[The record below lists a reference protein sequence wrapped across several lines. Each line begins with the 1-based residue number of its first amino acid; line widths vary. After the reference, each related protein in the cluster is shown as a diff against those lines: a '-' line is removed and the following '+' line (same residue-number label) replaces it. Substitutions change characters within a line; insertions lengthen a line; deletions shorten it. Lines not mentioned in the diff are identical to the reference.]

1 MIDIAKYN
9 KPKEAD
15 DKRAISNSSSG
26 TNAKQ
31 ATGSLETHT
40 IFGQPFNGTQ
50 DVGGDLTDVTNI
62 TAIGGD
68 ITVKATTDEQDK
80 VGGNI
85 NADGI
90 IKGAKLVG
98 DLESDNA
105 FIKKAEMTEAGI
117 KDLSGEQLNYLQGI
131 IKALSGSKLSY
142 TNATISDLLAGN
154 ISVETLTVTK
164 AAHFF
169 SLVIDEIKSV
179 GGQIILTPANATVDR
194 VTAMDGGFKCY
205 WRATDGDK
213 KIYNQFAKDDQVV
226 CQTFNAGVGAST
238 NVSNTFYWRLCT
250 EVGTETIEGVLYNY
264 VILSDT
270 DKDAASTTNP
280 AVGDK
285 IVQLG
290 NRIDTSRQNAIIL
303 SAYNS
308 KFLDAALQAPSI
320 VQYKGINDYHLETH
334 RGNVISAG
342 LNEFT
347 GNFKVSTGQSVEDYI
362 KDNAYQG
369 ENNIDVRV
377 YSADG
382 NLALINDREVDLYA
396 EVWHGMI
403 NITDKIPPSLFSWVR
418 VSSNKDADKAW
429 NKTKEGVG
437 NTIHLKDE
445 DVIRRCTFDCIIDID
460 NIKTYL

>member
-1 MIDIAKYN
+1 M
-9 KPKEAD
+9 
-15 DKRAISNSSSG
+15 
-26 TNAKQ
+26 
-31 ATGSLETHT
+31 
-40 IFGQPFNGTQ
+40 
-50 DVGGDLTDVTNI
+50 GGDLTDVTNI

-213 KIYNQFAKDDQVV
+213 KIYNQFAK
-226 CQTFNAGVGAST
+226 
-238 NVSNTFYWRLCT
+238 
-250 EVGTETIEGVLYNY
+250 
-264 VILSDT
+264 
-270 DKDAASTTNP
+270 
-280 AVGDK
+280 GD
-285 IVQLG
+285 
-290 NRIDTSRQNAIIL
+290 
-303 SAYNS
+303 
-308 KFLDAALQAPSI
+308 
-320 VQYKGINDYHLETH
+320 
-334 RGNVISAG
+334 
-342 LNEFT
+342 
-347 GNFKVSTGQSVEDYI
+347 
-362 KDNAYQG
+362 
-369 ENNIDVRV
+369 
-377 YSADG
+377 
-382 NLALINDREVDLYA
+382 
-396 EVWHGMI
+396 
-403 NITDKIPPSLFSWVR
+403 
-418 VSSNKDADKAW
+418 
-429 NKTKEGVG
+429 
-437 NTIHLKDE
+437 
-445 DVIRRCTFDCIIDID
+445 
-460 NIKTYL
+460 